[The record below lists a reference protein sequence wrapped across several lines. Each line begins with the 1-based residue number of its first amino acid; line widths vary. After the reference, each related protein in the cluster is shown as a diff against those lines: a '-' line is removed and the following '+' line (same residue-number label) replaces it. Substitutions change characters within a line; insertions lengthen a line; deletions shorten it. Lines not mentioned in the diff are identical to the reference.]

1 MNDRYYFGKTFLRGF
16 AIGTS
21 DLVPG
26 VSGGTMA
33 VVLGIYRTL
42 VNALKSFNW
51 ICLKAVFSL
60 KWRTALGIPHFKFL
74 IPLSLGA
81 VGAVL
86 FFTQVVI
93 LSDLLKVYPTIIYS
107 MFFGLVSGSTIVM
120 LREIQAWYWRGIIVP
135 IILGLMIGVF
145 ILTAV
150 PTSTPED
157 SWFLFLSGLLAGSAM
172 ITPGISGAFVLIIL
186 GKYSFVLDALNDFQ
200 LLTLMPFGLGV
211 ATALIFF
218 VRLISLLLEKYE
230 TKALAIITG
239 FLGAS
244 LWKMWPFQSRTYEH
258 INAELIMVIEPI
270 KPNYDFNFFLC
281 ILLMT
286 TCAALVIGINTKS
299 KMLIQE
305 QKDNKN

>member
-1 MNDRYYFGKTFLRGF
+1 M
-16 AIGTS
+16 
-21 DLVPG
+21 
-26 VSGGTMA
+26 
-33 VVLGIYRTL
+33 
-42 VNALKSFNW
+42 
-51 ICLKAVFSL
+51 
-60 KWRTALGIPHFKFL
+60 
-74 IPLSLGA
+74 
-81 VGAVL
+81 
-86 FFTQVVI
+86 
-93 LSDLLKVYPTIIYS
+93 
-107 MFFGLVSGSTIVM
+107 
-120 LREIQAWYWRGIIVP
+120 P
-135 IILGLMIGVF
+135 ITLGLMIGVF

-150 PTSTPED
+150 PNSTPED

-186 GKYSFVLDALNDFQ
+186 GKYAFILDALNDFQ
-200 LLTLMPFGLGV
+200 LRTLLPFGLGI

-230 TKALAIITG
+230 NKALAIISG
-239 FLGAS
+239 FLAAS
-244 LWKMWPFQSRTYEH
+244 LWKIWPFQSRTYEH

-299 KMLIQE
+299 KMLIQQ